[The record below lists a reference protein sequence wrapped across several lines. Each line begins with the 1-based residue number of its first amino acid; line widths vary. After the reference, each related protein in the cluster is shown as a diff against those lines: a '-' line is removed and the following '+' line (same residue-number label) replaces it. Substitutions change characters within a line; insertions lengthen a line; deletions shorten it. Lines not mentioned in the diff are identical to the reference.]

1 MFIPTYARRT
11 VEPSQGARSH
21 PAEIA
26 PSLVE
31 VKLEGVS
38 KHILFQNYIGRLFA
52 GHAHALDD

>member
-1 MFIPTYARRT
+1 

-31 VKLEGVS
+31 VRSERGS
-38 KHILFQNYIGRLFA
+38 KHILFQNYIGDYLLVMPM
-52 GHAHALDD
+52 HWTTYDQLQPS